1 MKKVV
6 LSFFSAAAVFV
17 SFGQDASQPQGSWY
31 LGSGDATTLLNIF
44 SAGVE
49 MDATVGYA
57 VVDDIVATL
66 SFNNSN
72 DSTGTELDGTTFEDM
87 SFNLGVQYFMGDYYV
102 GLGLGDPLD
111 DLELGLSVGR
121 YIPFKDVLYIAPQV
135 GLKDL
140 TDTPLIGINIGV
152 GARF

>member
-6 LSFFSAAAVFV
+6 LSFFAAVAAFV

-44 SAGVE
+44 STGVE

-66 SFNNSN
+66 SFNNSE
-72 DSTGTELDGTTFEDM
+72 DSTGTELAGTTFEDM

-140 TDTPLIGINIGV
+140 TNTPLIGINIGV

>member
-1 MKKVV
+1 
-6 LSFFSAAAVFV
+6 
-17 SFGQDASQPQGSWY
+17 
-31 LGSGDATTLLNIF
+31 
-44 SAGVE
+44 
-49 MDATVGYA
+49 
-57 VVDDIVATL
+57 
-66 SFNNSN
+66 
-72 DSTGTELDGTTFEDM
+72 
-87 SFNLGVQYFMGDYYV
+87 MGDYYV